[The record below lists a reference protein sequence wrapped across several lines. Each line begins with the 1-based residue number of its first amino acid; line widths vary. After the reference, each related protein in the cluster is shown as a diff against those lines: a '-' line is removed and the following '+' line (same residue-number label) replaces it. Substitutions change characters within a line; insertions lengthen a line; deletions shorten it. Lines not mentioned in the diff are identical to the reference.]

1 MKDHFKKE
9 QGKRLK
15 LARKAF
21 SKKLTQKRIATAMGI
36 PLRTYQSYEIGEANP
51 EDTLLV
57 KIANFLAVK
66 PDQIKYGPGR
76 GRNLSAEIRELLRE
90 RDEIESKRDNR

>member
-15 LARKAF
+15 AARKAF
-21 SKKLTQKRIATAMGI
+21 NKKLTQKKFAYAMKI
-36 PLRTYQSYEIGEANP
+36 PLRTYQSYELGEANP
-51 EDTLLV
+51 DDVLLLAF
-57 KIANFLAVK
+57 ANFLGVK
-66 PDQIKYGPGR
+66 VDQIKYGPGR

-90 RDEIESKRDNR
+90 RDEIDRKRYNR